1 MRLNDRVLDLDDP
14 RCADPSLA
22 GAKAS
27 SLARARQRGLSV
39 LPGLVVTAGVSLPA
53 MRCGAETLELRGSG
67 GARLEVGR
75 FRLDPDLQSEV
86 ARAVS
91 KFGSNLAVRSSS
103 VLEGDGKWSGAF
115 ASYLDVAPSEIETA
129 IAGCWASA
137 FTVATLERFGA
148 AGLQP
153 GAAPMAVLV
162 QPAIEPEFGGV
173 ALLDEH
179 GNVEVL
185 GIKGS
190 PAPLVQGWMPGV
202 RAVIGPGGEITSSEE
217 ALSYLPPDLIGEVA
231 GQVRA
236 AHRMTGAN
244 SVEWG
249 SGSWGLSLLQLGNR
263 QVPPI
268 SSDRRRPQIDRVT
281 SDERLVALSRL
292 ARRFPGPL
300 GETLVLAWAG
310 SDPTSVI
317 EAWDSPI
324 VGWRGGADSVK
335 ALQEAAE
342 EASHLTAEVW
352 EMPAPMAAARASMI
366 LRQVRGNHPGPA
378 LDRLDGLRKPDTQ
391 RVDRVLG
398 LLAIAQKA
406 LSPFDRPRSS
416 VDRYRADPW
425 EPFQASI
432 VATFGT
438 EHRGVSAAPGVGCGR
453 LCFIDSPGHAE
464 DFRPRDVVVTT
475 IPVPNLA
482 PLLWEAA
489 GIVTI
494 FGSPAAHLFDAARSL
509 NVPAVCSVDLART
522 LGMHIATATGQL
534 AMAIDGNEGLVHTHI
549 W

>member
-1 MRLNDRVLDLDDP
+1 MNLNDRVLDLDDP
-14 RCADPSLA
+14 RCTDRSLA

-53 MRCGAETLELRGSG
+53 MKCGAETLELRGSG

-75 FRLDPDLQSEV
+75 FRLDPDLHSDV

-91 KFGSNLAVRSSS
+91 KLGSNLAVRSSS

-173 ALLDEH
+173 ALIDEH
-179 GNVEVL
+179 GNVEIL
-185 GIKGS
+185 GIEGS
-190 PAPLVQGWMPGV
+190 PAPLVQGWESGV
-202 RAVIGPGGEITSSEE
+202 RMFVGPGGEITSSDE
-217 ALSYLPPDLIGEVA
+217 ALFYLPPDLIREVTE
-231 GQVRA
+231 QVRA

-244 SVEWG
+244 AAEWG
-249 SGSWGLSLLQLGNR
+249 FESRGLSLLQLGIR
-263 QVPPI
+263 QVPPLP
-268 SSDRRRPQIDRVT
+268 SDRRRPKKIRVT

-292 ARRFPGPL
+292 ARRFPGPR

-317 EAWDSPI
+317 EAWDSRA
-324 VGWRGGADSVK
+324 VGWRGGADSDRAV
-335 ALQEAAE
+335 QEAAE
-342 EASHLTAEVW
+342 EASYLTAEVW

-366 LRQVRGNHPGPA
+366 LRQVRGNHPGAA
-378 LDRLDGLRKPDTQ
+378 LDRLEGLRRPDPE

-398 LLAIAQKA
+398 LLAIAQKT
-406 LSPFDRPRSS
+406 LNPFARPRSS
-416 VDRYRADPW
+416 VDRYGADPW

-453 LCFIDSPGHAE
+453 VCFIDRPGHVE

-494 FGSPAAHLFDAARSL
+494 VGSPAAHLFDAARSL
-509 NVPAVCSVDLART
+509 NVPAVCSVDLARS
-522 LGMHIATATGQL
+522 LGMHLATATGRL
-534 AMAIDGNEGLVHTHI
+534 AMAIDGDEGLVYTDT